1 MKRLLTILLI
11 FALGLQPALEGI
23 AIDTDV
29 AQFSL
34 STAFTAQAK
43 SKKKKSKKNKKKS
56 NKKNKQA
63 KKDKGKQGKKGNNA
77 AASKSN
83 TPAPTPL
90 IGNTSQQGT
99 AGRNSDLVKVNIPRG
114 MVNQTVRYK
123 AITVYFNKQLHI
135 PNCVA
140 YELTATEIAQ
150 ADAPDSQ
157 KRNNYTFN
165 ADPKVSSCP
174 EWWEYKDSYYDRSHM
189 APAMDMRWS
198 AKSMEQCF
206 YMTNICPQD
215 HDLNN
220 GEWRKMEEAIHS
232 WARTYKQIYVMT
244 GPVLPKNN
252 IEMTGKHND
261 IAVPQ
266 QFYKIVYAPQQ
277 GMAIAFLFDNEN
289 ATNSWR
295 NHSTTIDEVE
305 RLTGIDFFAALPDST
320 EDAVEAQNQFKKWP
334 YHRDREFNDGYNYNN
349 TRNRKRT
356 H

>member
-23 AIDTDV
+23 VIDTDV

-56 NKKNKQA
+56 NKKGKQA

-99 AGRNSDLVKVNIPRG
+99 AGRNSDLVKVDIPRG

-140 YELTATEIAQ
+140 YELTNTMVAM
-150 ADAPDSQ
+150 ADAPDAE
-157 KRNNYTFN
+157 KRKNYNFSRDNNVPGCPDWGDYRGSGYT
-165 ADPKVSSCP
+165 
-174 EWWEYKDSYYDRSHM
+174 RGHM
-189 APAMDMRWS
+189 APAMDMRWD
-198 AKSMEQCF
+198 KQVMKECF
-206 YMTNICPQD
+206 YMTNMCPQEAK
-215 HDLNN
+215 LNN
-220 GEWRKMEEAIHS
+220 EGWRKLEESVHR
-232 WARTYKQIYVMT
+232 WARRDGRIIVFT
-244 GPVLPKNN
+244 GPIMGSKPAT
-252 IEMTGKHND
+252 IGKSTKG
-261 IAVPQ
+261 IAVPSA
-266 QFYKIVYAPQQ
+266 FYKVLYAPQQ
-277 GMAIAFLFDNEN
+277 GRAIAF
-289 ATNSWR
+289 
-295 NHSTTIDEVE
+295 I
-305 RLTGIDFFAALPDST
+305 
-320 EDAVEAQNQFKKWP
+320 
-334 YHRDREFNDGYNYNN
+334 YNN
-349 TRNRKRT
+349 QPCSGSIDRYAVSIEEVQRRTGLQFLTTLPSATRNSLLKQCKINDWK
-356 H
+356 

>member
-23 AIDTDV
+23 VIDTDV

-77 AASKSN
+77 ASSKSN

-99 AGRNSDLVKVNIPRG
+99 AGRNSDLVKVDIPRG

-140 YELTATEIAQ
+140 YELTNTMVAM
-150 ADAPDSQ
+150 ADAPDAE
-157 KRNNYTFN
+157 KRKNYNFSRDNNV
-165 ADPKVSSCP
+165 PGCP
-174 EWWEYKDSYYDRSHM
+174 DWGDYRKSGFTRGHM
-189 APAMDMRWS
+189 APAMDMRWDHQAMS
-198 AKSMEQCF
+198 ECF
-206 YMTNICPQD
+206 LMTNMCPQAEK
-215 HDLNN
+215 LNN
-220 GEWRKMEEAIHS
+220 GPWRHLEESVHR
-232 WARTYKQIYVMT
+232 WAKRDASIWVYT
-244 GPVLPKNN
+244 GPIMGSSVRHIGPK
-252 IEMTGKHND
+252 ND
-261 IAVPQ
+261 IAVPVA
-266 QFYKIVYAPQQ
+266 FYKVLYAPGQRR
-277 GMAIAFLFDNEN
+277 AIAFIYEN
-289 ATNSWR
+289 KENQGGGLAAHAT
-295 NHSTTIDEVE
+295 TVAQVE
-305 RLTGIDFFAALPDST
+305 RRTGINFTGIPTAMKQQSNLPDW
-320 EDAVEAQNQFKKWP
+320 Q
-334 YHRDREFNDGYNYNN
+334 
-349 TRNRKRT
+349 
-356 H
+356 